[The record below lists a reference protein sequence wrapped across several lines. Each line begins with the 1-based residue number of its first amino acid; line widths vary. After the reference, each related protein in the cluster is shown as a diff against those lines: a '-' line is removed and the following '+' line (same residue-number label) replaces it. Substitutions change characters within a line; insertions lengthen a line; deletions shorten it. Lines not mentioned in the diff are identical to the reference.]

1 MDPLDTTAY
10 FIQATF
16 EILDKAK
23 GILVS
28 SASIDKV
35 TINKAVLQNYTIVA
49 ALLIYKCR
57 CYLQSFLS

>member
-10 FIQATF
+10 FIQATS

-28 SASIDKV
+28 STSIDKV
-35 TINKAVLQNYTIVA
+35 TINKAIL
-49 ALLIYKCR
+49 
-57 CYLQSFLS
+57 